1 METHLSAGD
10 SHLNLTTGS
19 RDNLAKFLNHAVQET
34 QSVVL
39 GEGVEE
45 VLEGGTAGTGLLDE
59 LGHDG
64 RSIGGGQGRGGE
76 DGNQL
81 GVLLDNG
88 AELGELLGGG
98 IEGGSLGG
106 RGVLKIDARISH
118 FRGGVFGVA
127 NSIDVCSIGTLR
139 NWQLCHWR
147 YQKEIFHDCSQ
158 EAFVPEQWR
167 RCHRGQRQQWGP

>member
-1 METHLSAGD
+1 MSIYSRERSPTRIAKTHLSAGD
-10 SHLNLTTGS
+10 GHLNLATGS
-19 RDNLAKFLNHAVQET
+19 RDNLAKLLNHAVQET

-64 RSIGGGQGRGGE
+64 RSVGGGQSRGGE

-81 GVLLDNG
+81 GVLLDDG
-88 AELGELLGGG
+88 AQLGELLGGG

-106 RGVLKIDARISH
+106 RGVLKIDAK
-118 FRGGVFGVA
+118 
-127 NSIDVCSIGTLR
+127 D
-139 NWQLCHWR
+139 
-147 YQKEIFHDCSQ
+147 
-158 EAFVPEQWR
+158 
-167 RCHRGQRQQWGP
+167 

>member
-10 SHLNLTTGS
+10 GHLNLTTDS
-19 RDNLAKFLNHAVQET
+19 RDNPAKLLNHAVQET

-45 VLEGGTAGTGLLDE
+45 VLEGGTAGTGVLDE

-64 RSIGGGQGRGGE
+64 RSVGGGQSRGGE

-81 GVLLDNG
+81 GVLLDDG
-88 AELGELLGGG
+88 AQLGELLGGG

-106 RGVLKIDARISH
+106 RGVLEIDARVSH
-118 FRGGVFGVA
+118 FRGGIFLA
-127 NSIDVCSIGTLR
+127 LPILSRRLQHWHISNKMTQLATLPFRNIGG
-139 NWQLCHWR
+139 
-147 YQKEIFHDCSQ
+147 KSSSQ
-158 EAFVPEQWR
+158 EAFRTRAVA
-167 RCHRGQRQQWGP
+167 